1 MEASDEELVAQA
13 KQELPYNT
21 HAFEKLLHRYE
32 LRVFKTCRRYLND
45 EHDAEEASQEVFLR
59 VFHALAKF
67 QGKSTF
73 KTWLFRIAVNTS
85 LTRRE
90 KLARRKSRQS
100 SASQF
105 AESELLELVADEMPE
120 TLEDMAGPLADAF
133 ATLSP
138 DDQEILV
145 LRYVSELQINEICE
159 VRKIKE
165 SAVKMR
171 VSRALQRL
179 KDAYQ
184 ESLGN

>member
-1 MEASDEELVAQA
+1 MDASDEELVAQA

-21 HAFEKLLHRYE
+21 QAFEKLLRRYE
-32 LRVFKTCRRYLND
+32 LRVYKTCRRYLNN
-45 EHDAEEASQEVFLR
+45 EHDAEETSQEVFMR

-90 KLARRKSRQS
+90 KLARRKSNQPTN
-100 SASQF
+100 QF
-105 AESELLELVADEMPE
+105 AEYELLELVANEMPE
-120 TLEDMAGPLADAF
+120 TLEDMAGPLSEAF
-133 ATLSP
+133 SSLSS

-145 LRYVSELQINEICE
+145 LRYVSELKINEISE
-159 VRKIKE
+159 VQEIKE

-171 VSRALQRL
+171 ASRALQRL

-184 ESLGN
+184 DSLGN